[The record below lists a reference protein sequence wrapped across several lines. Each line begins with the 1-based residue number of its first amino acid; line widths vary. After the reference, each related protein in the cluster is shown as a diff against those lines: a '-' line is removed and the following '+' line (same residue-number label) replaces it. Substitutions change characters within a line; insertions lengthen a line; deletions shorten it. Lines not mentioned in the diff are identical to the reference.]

1 MFLIHANGRMP
12 TNRIAYFVCMVF
24 RMAGKNSPN
33 TGHITPHH
41 VWAYLHADP
50 ANDLTTAEHD
60 HIQECEPCFRLY
72 ILCLKSK
79 SFGSVLK
86 ALGGSR
92 GEGRSASPYFLEN
105 TC

>member
-12 TNRIAYFVCMVF
+12 NQPDCIFCFAWFF
-24 RMAGKNSPN
+24 RMAGKNNPN
-33 TGHITPHH
+33 TRHITPHH

-60 HIQECEPCFRLY
+60 HIQQCEPCFRLY

-86 ALGGSR
+86 ALGTPR
-92 GEGRSASPYFLEN
+92 PTPLRL
-105 TC
+105 T